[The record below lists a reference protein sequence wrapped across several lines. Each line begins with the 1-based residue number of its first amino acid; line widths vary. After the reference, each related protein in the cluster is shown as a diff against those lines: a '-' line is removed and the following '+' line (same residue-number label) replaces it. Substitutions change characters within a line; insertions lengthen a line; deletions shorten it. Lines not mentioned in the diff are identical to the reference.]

1 MILFTSISSR
11 LLHTAFRSPRF
22 RKKGQRVLLFW
33 GKAKSPSVNIT
44 ISLRALSFLLYQ
56 KSDIL
61 YFKTVIYLPGSAT
74 FSWSRNARIFSYVQS
89 PNTGNYKVCCFRLS
103 LLFPWPVRFR
113 LPPPHT
119 HTFTSLFIHLGVPG
133 TFKSTPAL
141 LWWIAIGSEPWATLK
156 RYLFLFSYCPK
167 ILTDSSGPA
176 HEVWGSVVK

>member
-1 MILFTSISSR
+1 MKVAWKLQSNIRKDCKQNYIFTKTTLKFCNEVVKIRFTLLNRKLFFQQLVSHFLFLFRCPRMILFTSISSR

-74 FSWSRNARIFSYVQS
+74 FS
-89 PNTGNYKVCCFRLS
+89 
-103 LLFPWPVRFR
+103 
-113 LPPPHT
+113 
-119 HTFTSLFIHLGVPG
+119 
-133 TFKSTPAL
+133 
-141 LWWIAIGSEPWATLK
+141 
-156 RYLFLFSYCPK
+156 
-167 ILTDSSGPA
+167 
-176 HEVWGSVVK
+176 